1 MVHIFTYDFEWS
13 VSFLHLWVHVYF
25 VILTTYLRGA
35 AAMCPVVAS
44 NGVGWEWTSRLP
56 LVTES
61 NNCAQRITIVTPTE
75 NQTVPYHNHTLAI
88 VNIFSNKLLL
98 FSPQTIC
105 NFPSHPS
112 NTPPTPLPSLKMFPL
127 HWSVSLANNVR
138 REDPAYIPAQQI
150 PSGQIMFCMHSAL
163 NWFAAVKVGSS

>member
-13 VSFLHLWVHVYF
+13 VSFLHLWVHMYF

-61 NNCAQRITIVTPTE
+61 NSCAQRITIVTPTE

-98 FSPQTIC
+98 SRRPFAT
-105 NFPSHPS
+105 FLHTPS
-112 NTPPTPLPSLKMFPL
+112 TPLPSLKMFPL
-127 HWSVSLANNVR
+127 QWSVSLTNNVR